1 VLLVINII
9 EMIKNNLRINLLT
22 YIGYCLPKKFFS
34 YEKCRAD
41 WESVGIQT
49 NIASLRKEF
58 SLCKKERLIEFK
70 TYYKKPYPVLS
81 TKGRLEIKTRLP
93 FRQFGEFD
101 SWKLVIFDIP
111 ENWRAKRLI
120 LQKELQRLGFGKIA
134 RGVYLSP
141 QPLFSTVKRII
152 KKLAIEDFVI
162 LIQAQ
167 SIENEKAKI
176 YRAWNLKDLN
186 EQYEN
191 FIQKARVAT
200 FERRPFWPLEAKRLE
215 KEFAWLYKQD
225 PHLPAQ
231 FLPAG
236 WKGTEAYGIFK
247 AISNSY

>member
-1 VLLVINII
+1 
-9 EMIKNNLRINLLT
+9 MIKNTLRHNLLT
-22 YIGYCLPKKFFS
+22 YIAYCLPEKFFS

-41 WESVGIQT
+41 LESVGIQT
-49 NIASLRKEF
+49 TIASLRKEF
-58 SLCKKERLIEFK
+58 SLCKKEGLIDFK

-81 TKGRLEIKTRLP
+81 TKGRLGIKTRLP
-93 FRQFGEFD
+93 FRRFGEFD
-101 SWKLVIFDIP
+101 AWKLIIFDIP
-111 ENWRAKRLI
+111 ENWRTKRLI
-120 LQKELQRLGFGKIA
+120 LQKELRRLGFGKIA

-141 QPLFSTVKRII
+141 QPLFSAVKRII

-186 EQYEN
+186 DKYED

-200 FERRPFWPLEAKRLE
+200 FERKPFWPLYAKRLE
-215 KEFAWLYKQD
+215 KEFAAIYQKD
-225 PHLPAQ
+225 PHLPEE

-236 WKGTEAYGIFK
+236 WKATEAYGIFK